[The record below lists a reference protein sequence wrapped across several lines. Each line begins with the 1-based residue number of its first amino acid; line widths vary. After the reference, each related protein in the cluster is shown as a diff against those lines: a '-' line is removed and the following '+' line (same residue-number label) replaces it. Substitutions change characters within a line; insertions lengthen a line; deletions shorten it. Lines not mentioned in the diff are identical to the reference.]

1 MHVVE
6 GELLIVAAGQHPAPG
21 VKNHHRLRAGFDLRV
36 EIQGDALRQLIQQ
49 RMQRLRLGVHH
60 LFNHG
65 EGLAAA
71 ALHHVRSQRPWTTGK
86 TDQRHFAFQ
95 FAANGAHGVHYIAQ
109 LLLRI
114 RDRQLV
120 DVGFTFYRRGEARTF
135 ASFKVQPQPHGV
147 RDGQDVRKEDRR
159 VQRVTAQ
166 RLERHFAGQ
175 LGIFT
180 QRHKVARLRTGGF
193 VLR

>member
-1 MHVVE
+1 
-6 GELLIVAAGQHPAPG
+6 
-21 VKNHHRLRAGFDLRV
+21 
-36 EIQGDALRQLIQQ
+36 
-49 RMQRLRLGVHH
+49 MQRLRFGVHH
-60 LFNHG
+60 LFDDG
-65 EGLAAA
+65 ESLTAATF
-71 ALHHVRSQRPWTTGK
+71 HHVGRQRPWATGK

-95 FAANGAHGVHYIAQ
+95 FTANGAHGIHHVAQ
-109 LLLRI
+109 FLLGI
-114 RDRQLV
+114 RDWQLV
-120 DVGFTFYRRGEARTF
+120 DVGFAFHRRGEARAF
-135 ASFKVQPQPHGV
+135 ACLKVQPQPHGV